1 MHAVTAL
8 ARKIEGDP
16 GDPAD
21 FLGVVDLGVDAPALA
36 VGQVGD
42 AARLAEVDPAGQLA
56 HDHDVEAGYE
66 LFLQRRCFG
75 QRVKT
80 DRRAQVGEQLEI
92 LAQAQQAALGAQRE
106 IERIVLRATH
116 RTEQHT
122 IGGEGLVHD
131 RVGDRGAIG
140 VVGGTANLILGD
152 VDLEATVVAEPVD
165 HAPDFGHHFLPDAIT
180 GEHENILR
188 HRQRPLFSYN
198 FCCVPV

>member
-1 MHAVTAL
+1 MP
-8 ARKIEGDP
+8 RRWPSGRSEN
-16 GDPAD
+16 
-21 FLGVVDLGVDAPALA
+21 
-36 VGQVGD
+36 

-56 HDHDVEAGYE
+56 HDHDVEAGHG

-80 DRRAQVGEQLEI
+80 DRRAQVGEQLQI

-116 RTEQHT
+116 RAEQHA

-140 VVGGTANLILGD
+140 VVGGTADLVLGD
-152 VDLEATVVAEPVD
+152 VDLKATVVAEPVD
-165 HAPDFGHHFLPDAIT
+165 HPPDFRSSLPARCHHR
-180 GEHENILR
+180 EHENILR